1 MSLLRS
7 LSVVLAIAAAFS
19 IVLGSAGVSG
29 VTAERG
35 VQVSVVDDQ
44 HAYIGFDAHQINPN
58 KVTIKIANRY
68 FYDLEVMVSAESTVT
83 KIVAVGKEKS
93 FSVEVQCV
101 DNETS
106 FQQVVV
112 TASRLSPNEDF
123 ASLERSLEIPPCA
136 DSQNEADG
144 SASESD
150 S

>member
-7 LSVVLAIAAAFS
+7 LSVVLAIAAAFG

-29 VTAERG
+29 VTADRG

-58 KVTIKIANRY
+58 KVNIKIANRY
-68 FYDLEVMVSAESTVT
+68 FYDLKVMVSGESTVT
-83 KIVAVGKEKS
+83 KIVAVGKDKS
-93 FSVEVQCV
+93 FSVKVACA

-112 TASRLSPNEDF
+112 TASRLGTNDDF
-123 ASLERSLEIPPCA
+123 ASLDRPLEIPPCA
-136 DSQNEADG
+136 DSEG
-144 SASESD
+144 SSN
-150 S
+150 